1 MNNDPIN
8 NVFEKIKAEFE
19 DLNRNTRGSLERMR
33 TVIYRNK
40 KDLEAPIYSN
50 KLRLDSLQKSSR
62 WAWALVAVQL
72 LVLGW
77 LVASNLQLKQQ
88 VTTLSQGIHEF
99 ETQTVKDL
107 QRVEGAVD
115 HIKREKAP

>member
-62 WAWALVAVQL
+62 WAWGLVVVQL
-72 LVLGW
+72 VVLGW
-77 LVASNLQLKQQ
+77 LVATNLQLKDQ
-88 VTTLSQGIHEF
+88 VHVLSQGIHEF

-115 HIKREKAP
+115 HIKREQAP